1 MQKCEK
7 VKTATFLRLNIEV
20 PPSSVSSG
28 MDRRSDKPQE
38 PEMSCF
44 QLPMNLNG
52 NESDGRLTGNGNESL
67 KMSMND
73 VNVDSGSLSS
83 GNKEDSNDSRGSD
96 HLNSSGGE
104 STGVLLTKALNTL
117 VRSDYEV
124 ITPPRE
130 KSRTEKSR
138 DHSEGKKKLP
148 LFRPYEHDNGMSG
161 DRKCS
166 MPVQSPMLLRSN
178 YGSTGPQ
185 WHIERK
191 SKSESV
197 YNQIIDNEGF
207 LKAGI
212 GFEKTTKTL
221 EKKSDLAQNFAV
233 PRVIDNIFS
242 LRSGCKDDLDLSK
255 SNGIAPEHTLQ
266 RSRKPFEEIPVP
278 QVQPLRSSTPK
289 SSPCPSP
296 NVPLTEVDT
305 LRGLPKH
312 LPSPVGSGCD
322 TVTESA
328 PAKRQLI
335 SGRNIAKQNIEQAMI
350 DTRKRDGIS
359 SQIIN
364 YHRPTHI
371 PPTVRYMAEEGHRL
385 PLKHSYKHLATPADQ
400 NHSSECPK
408 SQFGETNIE
417 NVLIQPRSRT
427 PLRQDM
433 PSGALE
439 RCRSNSCPPYTSRG
453 EPVPK
458 AVDLSEPVAPSN
470 MRHLPTISSRAQ
482 KGIFSNTTKSY
493 LDAVK
498 ETWAMHHAVMTS
510 KTPIA
515 KPDRHTL
522 PSFATFSEKALGRTL
537 SEKDGTDAGRRQNEK
552 HGRSKSESM
561 LEQDKMFARDIPD
574 ICEKKPKFVPRF
586 GHPKVPYYA
595 EPVRLVKNLVD
606 DNSTGAK
613 KTSNE
618 TWQVCDSNNVPP
630 VAPVLSSQEV
640 RRTGVVPTSHSSNPG
655 EACLKTNNKNT
666 GVPASVKSEVSAV
679 DPRQYRQT
687 DRQTG
692 KPFNP
697 ARDIYKD
704 PIAFKPSYISS
715 QIKPFCPQQ
724 LYDPRYLPRFGAL
737 AQPYLNPLT
746 ARAFPPELLAPQ
758 VQQTTITP
766 LPSPSDIVT
775 KTSLCQ
781 VPTSANS
788 DSDRSSVADV
798 YIPTVNPQMDQ
809 LRHNMV
815 DSRRPLGT
823 SVLQNTS
830 PMTSTVQQ
838 DAKIPFNTLMCMM
851 KVSFS

>member
-1 MQKCEK
+1 MQKCEE
-7 VKTATFLRLNIEV
+7 VKTATFLELDMEV
-20 PPSSVSSG
+20 PPSSVSPG
-28 MDRRSDKPQE
+28 MGRRSDKPQE
-38 PEMSCF
+38 PETSRF
-44 QLPMNLNG
+44 QLPINLNG
-52 NESDGRLTGNGNESL
+52 NESDGRLTGNGKESL
-67 KMSMND
+67 KISMND
-73 VNVDSGSLSS
+73 VNVDSGSPSS
-83 GNKEDSNDSRGSD
+83 GNKEDSNDSRESD

-148 LFRPYEHDNGMSG
+148 LFRPYELDNGMSG

-178 YGSTGPQ
+178 YGSTGSQ

-197 YNQIIDNEGF
+197 YNQIIDNERF
-207 LKAGI
+207 WKAGT
-212 GFEKTTKTL
+212 GVEKTTETL
-221 EKKSDLAQNFAV
+221 EKKSGLAQNFAV
-233 PRVIDNIFS
+233 PRVIDNIFN
-242 LRSGCKDDLDLSK
+242 LRSGCKDNVDLSK
-255 SNGIAPEHTLQ
+255 TDGIAPEHTPQ
-266 RSRKPFEEIPVP
+266 RSRKPIDEIPVP
-278 QVQPLRSSTPK
+278 HVRPLRSSTPK

-312 LPSPVGSGCD
+312 LPSPVGSGYD

-335 SGRNIAKQNIEQAMI
+335 SGRNIANQNIGQAMT
-350 DTRKRDGIS
+350 DTGKRDGIS
-359 SQIIN
+359 SQTMN
-364 YHRPTHI
+364 YHRPTQV
-371 PPTVRYMAEEGHRL
+371 PPAVRYMAEEGHRL
-385 PLKHSYKHLATPADQ
+385 PLKHSYKHLAAPVHQ
-400 NHSSECPK
+400 NHAPERPK
-408 SQFGETNIE
+408 SPFGETNIE
-417 NVLIQPRSRT
+417 NVLIQSRSRT
-427 PLRQDM
+427 PLRQDT
-433 PSGALE
+433 PSVALE

-453 EPVPK
+453 EPIPK
-458 AVDLSEPVAPSN
+458 AVDLSEPVTPSN

-510 KTPIA
+510 KTPIT

-522 PSFATFSEKALGRTL
+522 PSFSTFSEKSLGRTL
-537 SEKDGTDAGRRQNEK
+537 SENGGTDAGRRLNEK
-552 HGRSKSESM
+552 HSRSKSESM
-561 LEQDKMFARDIPD
+561 LEQDKMFARDIPN
-574 ICEKKPKFVPRF
+574 ICEKKPQFVPRF

-606 DNSTGAK
+606 DNSTGTK

-618 TWQVCDSNNVPP
+618 TWQVCDSNNVSSA
-630 VAPVLSSQEV
+630 APALSSHEV
-640 RRTGVVPTSHSSNPG
+640 RRTGIVPSSHSSNSG
-655 EACLKTNNKNT
+655 EVCLKTNNKNT
-666 GVPASVKSEVSAV
+666 VFSQVPANVKSEVSAV
-679 DPRQYRQT
+679 ASRHYRQT

-697 ARDIYKD
+697 AVDIYKD
-704 PIAFKPSYISS
+704 PVAFKPPYISS
-715 QIKPFCPQQ
+715 QIQPLCPQQ
-724 LYDPRYLPRFGAL
+724 LYPRYLPRFGGL

-746 ARAFPPELLAPQ
+746 ARAFPPELLVPQ
-758 VQQTTITP
+758 VQQTTTS

-775 KTSLCQ
+775 KTSLQ
-781 VPTSANS
+781 VLTSANS
-788 DSDRSSVADV
+788 DSDRSSVADG
-798 YIPTVNPQMDQ
+798 YIPTVNPQTDQ
-809 LRHNMV
+809 LRHNMM

-838 DAKIPFNTLMCMM
+838 DPKIPFNTLMCMI
-851 KVSFS
+851 KVGFS